1 MNEIYM
7 AFGEFNK
14 KINNSTTSLPP
25 NLASIRN
32 NLSSNTPP
40 PRRYAWAK

>member
-1 MNEIYM
+1 M

-32 NLSSNTPP
+32 NLSSNTPSP